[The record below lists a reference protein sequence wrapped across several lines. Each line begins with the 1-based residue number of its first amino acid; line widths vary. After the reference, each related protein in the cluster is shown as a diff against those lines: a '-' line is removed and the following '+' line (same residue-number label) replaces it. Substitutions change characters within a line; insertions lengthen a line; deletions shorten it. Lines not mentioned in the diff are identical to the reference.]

1 MAKLACLDDYE
12 TLARQ
17 KMAGGEFGF
26 YCTGAENE
34 VTLRRNREAYDRL
47 LIRPKVLIDVSKVN
61 TSVTIQGHTL
71 ASPICVAP
79 TSLHGMAHHEGEKA
93 TARACAS
100 LNTCY
105 CISSYSNYSMEEAA
119 AASASVDED
128 ALRWFQLYVEQDRKL
143 TEQLVRK
150 CEKAGYKALVLTV
163 DRPVLGR
170 RLQEVRYITAI
181 VLFQYNGLYSSRRYP
196 VTECTCGQ
204 YIHRVRRSGFK
215 LPKHLRFGNF
225 EDREHDG
232 YFGYDV
238 DASLNWDD
246 VAWLKNFTKLPIIIK
261 GIMRADDAALA
272 VRHGVAGIIVS
283 NHGGRQLDTCP
294 ATIEALPEVVKACRN
309 TNVDVYV
316 DGGIRRGSDVFKALA
331 LGAKAVFLGRPII
344 YGLVHQGEEGV
355 KQVLTRIQK
364 DFEATMA
371 LSGKYFPP
379 LLYFSFGLPLKPFF
393 AP

>member
-1 MAKLACLDDYE
+1 MSKPACLDDYE

-17 KMAGGEFGF
+17 KMAGPEFGF

-47 LIRPKVLIDVSKVN
+47 LIRPKVLIDVSQVDM
-61 TSVTIQGHTL
+61 TTRLLGHRIS
-71 ASPICVAP
+71 SPICVAP
-79 TSLHGMAHHEGEKA
+79 TSLHVMAHHQGEKA

-100 LNTCY
+100 LDTCY

-119 AASASVDED
+119 AESDKVNKN
-128 ALRWFQLYVEQDRKL
+128 ALRWFQLYVEKDRSL
-143 TEQLVRK
+143 TEKLVRR
-150 CEKAGYKALVLTV
+150 CEKAGFKALVLTV

-170 RLQEVRYITAI
+170 RLQE
-181 VLFQYNGLYSSRRYP
+181 F
-196 VTECTCGQ
+196 
-204 YIHRVRRSGFK
+204 RSGFK

-225 EDREHDG
+225 KDREHDG

-246 VAWLKNFTKLPIIIK
+246 VVWLKRFTKLPIIIK
-261 GIMRADDAALA
+261 GIMRGDDAALA
-272 VRHGVAGIIVS
+272 VRHGVAGVIVS

-294 ATIEALPEVVKACRN
+294 ATIEALPEVVRACRN
-309 TNVDVYV
+309 SKVEVYV

-331 LGAKAVFLGRPII
+331 LGARAVFLGRPII
-344 YGLVHQGEEGV
+344 YGLVYQGEEGV
-355 KQVLTRIQK
+355 KQVLTRIQR

-371 LSGKYFPP
+371 LAGN
-379 LLYFSFGLPLKPFF
+379 
-393 AP
+393 